1 MKESSFYVTD
11 RGFEQLSNYLNLT
24 SEEIDRIPEDGKV
37 LEIGSGVYRNFAS
50 ELSSIRPDLKVISLD
65 PTLGIKKDDFLSV
78 VKRDSQGK
86 IESIYYT
93 NKIINK
99 DEDYF
104 LNGKAENTQKVREER
119 IKHEGLAVAALAPNL
134 PFKNESFDLIVD
146 TFGPG
151 LYLHDLGE
159 IEFNKY
165 LKSVFELLKPGG
177 EARIFPVIKSNLRSQ
192 DLDELRKISQS
203 YYKETIEKLGL
214 NCVLT
219 FKEIPGTSNEV
230 VPEILMIMKKIS

>member
-11 RGFEQLSNYLNLT
+11 RSFEQISGYLDLT
-24 SEEIDRIPEDGKV
+24 SEEIMKIPQEGRV

-50 ELSSIRPDLKVISLD
+50 GLSAVRPDLKVVSLD

-86 IESIYYT
+86 IESVYYT
-93 NKIINK
+93 NKIISK
-99 DEDYF
+99 DKDYF
-104 LNGKAENTQKVREER
+104 LTGKAENTEKVREER
-119 IKHEGLAVAALAPNL
+119 VKSEDLAVAALAPNL
-134 PFKNESFDLIVD
+134 PFKNDSFDLIVD

-159 IEFNKY
+159 KEFKQY
-165 LKSVFELLKPGG
+165 LKSVFDILKPEGV
-177 EARIFPVIKSNLRSQ
+177 ARIFPVIKSTLRSQ
-192 DLDELRKISQS
+192 DLDELRKISQN

-219 FKEIPGTSNEV
+219 FKEIPGTSNERI
-230 VPEILMIMKKIS
+230 PEILMIIKKIS